1 MTNETE
7 QTAVEWLI
15 NSLNSYDRI
24 KEMLDC
30 FEYEIKQAKEME
42 KEQRGYSKKDVLKA
56 GELGEINHIDTKHI
70 VSCLDEAKQHNE
82 THGGNK

>member
-1 MTNETE
+1 MTNETK

-15 NSLNSYDRI
+15 NYFNSYDRI

-42 KEQRGYSKKDVLKA
+42 VAGKEMSYADGYSAGYYRALELVEWKIKHELKI
-56 GELGEINHIDTKHI
+56 E
-70 VSCLDEAKQHNE
+70 
-82 THGGNK
+82 NK